1 MVTLSLGLST
11 VEGRESP
18 HQRVH
23 HLSSSGRS
31 DMVQA
36 ALTLSWRQAKSLCFC
51 QWPCL
56 LLVSMTWK
64 RQLAFSKEGVALK
77 PYVFSSLLNI
87 NSRFFSNGLI
97 SNTGNL
103 DLLRS
108 QLIVRSLTFFFFFFF
123 FFNFDRS
130 ENWPFVTNQNV
141 CGLFGLCVACG
152 CDLYGTSS

>member
-1 MVTLSLGLST
+1 M
-11 VEGRESP
+11 
-18 HQRVH
+18 
-23 HLSSSGRS
+23 SSSGRS

-51 QWPCL
+51 PWPCL

-77 PYVFSSLLNI
+77 PYVFSSLFNI

-108 QLIVRSLTFFFFFFF
+108 QLIVRSLTFFFFFFLTLIRVKTGLLLLIRTCAACLASVWHVAVTF
-123 FFNFDRS
+123 MVQAPSLGRLDVS
-130 ENWPFVTNQNV
+130 AVSAALPFHEH
-141 CGLFGLCVACG
+141 LA
-152 CDLYGTSS
+152 